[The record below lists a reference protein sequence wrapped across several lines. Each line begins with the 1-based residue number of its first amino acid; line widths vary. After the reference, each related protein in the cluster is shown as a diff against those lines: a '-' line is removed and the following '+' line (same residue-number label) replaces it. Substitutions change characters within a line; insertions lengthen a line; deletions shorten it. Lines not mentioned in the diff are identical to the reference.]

1 MKSSDLRCV
10 LVELTISA
18 VSSTIYRWWKVSVTG
33 AREPISDPTTAVTWL
48 ESHGYRQAGAMLGQ
62 DRRLAV
68 FWLKENDRPEYLE
81 SALGE
86 RVVPATCAWYP
97 AEAKIGTTRTAGQI
111 QRQRRRTANRGD
123 MDNRDLQFIE
133 LPTHAATLK
142 LYGLS

>member
-10 LVELTISA
+10 LVELTVSA
-18 VSSTIYRWWKVSVTG
+18 EGYGVDRWWKVSVTE
-33 AREPISDPTTAVTWL
+33 AREPISDPATAVTWL
-48 ESHGYRQAGAMLGQ
+48 ESHGYRQAGAMIGQ

-68 FWLKENDRPEYLE
+68 LWLKDNDQPEYLE

-123 MDNRDLQFIE
+123 VDSRDLQFVE
-133 LPTHAATLK
+133 LPTLATTMK

>member
-1 MKSSDLRCV
+1 MKSSDLRCA
-10 LVELTISA
+10 LVELAISA
-18 VSSTIYRWWKVSVTG
+18 DGSGVYRWWKIADTG
-33 AREPISDPTTAVTWL
+33 ARESVSDSTAAVMWL
-48 ESHGYRQAGAMLGQ
+48 ESHGYRQAGAMIGQ
-62 DRRLAV
+62 GRRLAV